1 MDGMDGFWK
10 TPGKIPPLR
19 DDAVQIWRVELVCA
33 GAASEDSRLLLESS
47 ALQLSPEERSQAA
60 RMRVGGPLEEF
71 TVGRGCL
78 RLLLGVALSRSPAS
92 VVLERGLY
100 GKPFVRV
107 EPGMDAPWFN
117 VAHSHGVV
125 LIGLSTVSEIGVDV
139 EFVDQSIDLEGVAQ
153 TAFHPDEVSRVLA
166 ASTLEER
173 VGVFYR
179 CWTRK
184 EALAKA
190 DGRGLTLEPTTY
202 VAGLDEPGEQR
213 VMLPGSLVGDEF
225 VVRELEVG
233 PLHRAA
239 LATRGGT
246 WPVRTYRFPR
256 SFGTVYPE

>member
-1 MDGMDGFWK
+1 MDGFWQ

-19 DDAVQIWRVELVCA
+19 DDAVQIWRVELVGA

-47 ALQLSPEERSQAA
+47 AHLLSPEERSQAA

-78 RLLLGVALSRSPAS
+78 RLLLGSALDRSPAS
-92 VVLERGLY
+92 LVLERGLH
-100 GKPFVRV
+100 GKPFVRAERGTV
-107 EPGMDAPWFN
+107 APSFN

-125 LIGLSTVSEIGVDV
+125 LIGLSLLGEIGVDV
-139 EFVDQSIDLEGVAQ
+139 EFVDPAIDLEGVAQ

-166 ASTLEER
+166 ASTLADR
-173 VGVFYR
+173 LGVFYR

-190 DGRGLTLEPTTY
+190 DGRGLTLEPSTY

-213 VMLPGSLVGDEF
+213 VTFPDMMAGDEF

-239 LATRGGT
+239 LAMRGGT
-246 WPVRTYRFPR
+246 WPVRTYQFLG
-256 SFGTVYPE
+256 SLGLFMQSNH